1 MKFNNLTQSTVEKSS
16 ENGEVKEF
24 DHQSVIIYPVDGS
37 DKKVEHL
44 ITLLEGD
51 DFDLSP
57 LIPNPNGKG
66 TIPNPDCIISTVH
79 SLPKKIGGHSS
90 VLSNKRL
97 IPYTVTRPSE
107 HKKMGD
113 KDAFY
118 DKYVN
123 CILADAMELWKK
135 EADKLK
141 KTGAS
146 KQDVNKALKYRRS
159 NMVYIKCYLWES
171 KITENGET
179 RVEPV
184 NKVILCGFDVK
195 DLFWKDKAGFG
206 LKLVN
211 DSNVLDEGKYIN
223 LFVDNKFVW
232 SSTDLKQKP
241 TKAQLTSKEQA
252 MIDSLRQEVKEGKYD
267 ETFAKLYPIKY
278 ADFVEMVDKGEVKI
292 ELPEVKNKGISMKDL
307 PKEVQDSVKEELD
320 DDTPPF

>member
-24 DHQSVIIYPVDGS
+24 DHQSVIIYPSDG
-37 DKKVEHL
+37 DRKVEHT

-57 LIPNPNGKG
+57 LVPNPNGKG
-66 TIPNPDCIISTVH
+66 EIPNPDCNIMVVH
-79 SLPKKIGGHSS
+79 SLPKRVDGHST
-90 VLSNKRL
+90 VLGNKRL
-97 IPYTVTRPSE
+97 IPFTATRPSE
-107 HKKMGD
+107 HLAIGQRS
-113 KDAFY
+113 AYY
-118 DKYVN
+118 DKIN
-123 CILADAMELWKK
+123 ECILADAMDVWKK

-141 KTGAS
+141 KSGAS
-146 KQDVNKALKYRRS
+146 RQDVNKVLKYRRS

-179 RVEPV
+179 KVEPV
-184 NKVILCGFDVK
+184 NKVVVCGFDVK
-195 DLFWKDKAGFG
+195 DLFWKDKTAFG
-206 LKLVN
+206 NKLIEN
-211 DSNVLDEGKYIN
+211 SNVVDGDEIID
-223 LFVDNKFVW
+223 LFKENKFIW
-232 SSTDLKQKP
+232 TSNDLKQKP
-241 TKAQLTSKEQA
+241 TKAQLTSKEQT

-278 ADFVEMVDKGEVKI
+278 NDFVEMVDKGEVKI
-292 ELPEVKNKGISMKDL
+292 ELPEVKNKGVSIKDL